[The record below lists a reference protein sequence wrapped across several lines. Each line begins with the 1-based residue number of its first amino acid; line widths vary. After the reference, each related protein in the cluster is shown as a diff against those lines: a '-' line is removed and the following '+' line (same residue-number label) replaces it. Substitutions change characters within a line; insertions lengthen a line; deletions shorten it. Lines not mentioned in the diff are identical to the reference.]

1 MRRGPHGP
9 GQPRRGGGSLSGPML
24 ALSRVAGPALLADD
38 MRSVSKTV
46 AKSGPRGPGA
56 AGRMESLSA
65 ESGRRA
71 GWGPSFQGPTE
82 QQRQRTWAG
91 RRLFRLLSG
100 HCVSALKPT
109 GDLGESQTLPTATK
123 PLEQPRLSRR
133 LVRALSFETL
143 LLLAE
148 QKSRWCWVAVWT
160 AAAPASPSPSALP
173 GGPECSPEAL
183 AASASTHPEVLLPD
197 LPTREGAQHLPENRR
212 STVPLPREGQGSV
225 STGAHQSL
233 RWPARCPS

>member
-1 MRRGPHGP
+1 M
-9 GQPRRGGGSLSGPML
+9 GGCRAVRCWLS
-24 ALSRVAGPALLADD
+24 SRVAGPALLADD
-38 MRSVSKTV
+38 VRSVSKTV
-46 AKSGPRGPGA
+46 AKSGLRGPGA
-56 AGRMESLSA
+56 TGRMESLSA
-65 ESGRRA
+65 ESGWRA
-71 GWGPSFQGPTE
+71 GWGPSFQGPTG
-82 QQRQRTWAG
+82 QQRQRTRAG
-91 RRLFRLLSG
+91 HGFFRLLSD

-123 PLEQPRLSRR
+123 PLGQPQLSRR

-148 QKSRWCWVAVWT
+148 QKSRRCWVAVRT
-160 AAAPASPSPSALP
+160 SAAPASPSPSALP

-183 AASASTHPEVLLPD
+183 AASASSHPEVLLPE

-212 STVPLPREGQGSV
+212 SSVPLPRDGQGSV
-225 STGAHQSL
+225 SAGAHQSL